1 MVLDTRGNA
10 VDSAPEGT
18 GDGSDSTGGVS
29 GTFINSK
36 YSFTLPEK
44 GVVNVDVVA
53 AVVENVNDGGGD
65 VVSREVVDDKGAV
78 VVDMVI
84 VVKGIFVSDG
94 VVFVVEGVPLFDAGV
109 VVCGRTVVVVKAVND
124 SVEKSSFKRVV
135 SKVVDILTVRGGSSL

>member
-94 VVFVVEGVPLFDAGV
+94 VVFVVEGVPAGV